1 MEKIYEKINYI
12 ILIILIL
19 TLMIF
24 ILYTYSENRLIYKEF
39 IKKCKSDK
47 LIIQDKP
54 ENIFVSI
61 CLPALNME
69 KYIKQALLSLI
80 YQSFQ
85 NFEIIIVNDNSN
97 DKTQDIIQKFQDKDK
112 RIKLINHSKN
122 LGVYASRANAILNAL
137 GKYVLLMDPDDMLL
151 NQNLFQH
158 LYYYSNYNLDIMEFL
173 VYHKNED
180 QKNII
185 IPEKP
190 WLNHFHNFNKDVIYQ
205 PELSDILF
213 YVPNSKNY
221 SQIICRTIWNKL
233 IRKEIIK
240 KSINYLNNDYF
251 RNQFLI
257 AADDTPINILVFQF
271 AKNYSNIKVPG
282 YLYLLRDG
290 GMSNDNKGNIKHD
303 IILSYN
309 FLLYFQFF
317 YKYIKVF
324 KKDINFFF
332 YDFKPFSVYLKILKE
347 FNATKYIPKAIRFL
361 KIIKENNDNISLAF
375 KSHLDNLI
383 MYFLK

>member
-1 MEKIYEKINYI
+1 MKKNI
-12 ILIILIL
+12 ILFTLII
-19 TLMIF
+19 TSVIF
-24 ILYTYSENRLIYKEF
+24 IIYTYTENILIYKEF
-39 IKKCKSDK
+39 IKECKSDK
-47 LIIQDKP
+47 QIIQAKP
-54 ENIFVSI
+54 LNIFVSI
-61 CLPALNME
+61 CLPAFNME
-69 KYIKQALLSLI
+69 KYIKPALLSLI

-97 DKTQDIIQKFQDKDK
+97 DKTQNIIEKLQDKDK

-122 LGVYASRANAILNAL
+122 LGVYASRADAILNAL
-137 GKYVLLMDPDDMLL
+137 GKYVLLMDPDDILL

-158 LYYYSNYNLDIMEFL
+158 LYYYNMYNLDIMEFL
-173 VYHKNED
+173 VYH
-180 QKNII
+180 QKEKEKKII
-185 IPEKP
+185 IPKKP
-190 WLNHFHNFNKDVIYQ
+190 SLNHFHNFNKDIIYQ
-205 PELSDILF
+205 PELSNILF
-213 YVPNSKNY
+213 YVPNSKEY

-233 IRKEIIK
+233 IRNEIIK

-257 AADDTPINILVFQF
+257 AADDTPINILIFQF

-290 GMSNDNKGNIKHD
+290 GMSSDNKGDIKHD

-317 YKYIKVF
+317 YKYVNVF

-332 YDFKPFSVYLKILKE
+332 YDFKPFSIYLKKLKD
-347 FNATKYIPKAIRFL
+347 FNATEYIPKTISFL
-361 KIIKENNDNISLAF
+361 KTIKANNEKISLPF
-375 KSHLDNLI
+375 KRYLDELI
-383 MYFLK
+383 LYFLK

>member
-1 MEKIYEKINYI
+1 
-12 ILIILIL
+12 
-19 TLMIF
+19 MIF

>member
-1 MEKIYEKINYI
+1 MEKIYEKKNYI

>member
-190 WLNHFHNFNKDVIYQ
+190 WLSHFHNFNKDIIYQ

-375 KSHLDNLI
+375 KSHLDNLT